1 MVSSGSR
8 LRSRSSCL
16 LSLVFAM
23 LASVIA
29 VGEARAGTPPSRRIE
44 INVPA
49 FNLYLYEGEELLATY
64 PVAVGRP
71 VSVFPNR
78 TVVSETPAGTFV
90 IATKVVAPTWY
101 PPLWLKRERGWPSD
115 YKVPPGP
122 DNPLGSR
129 WLGIQRPGVSGYG
142 IHGTNDPDSIGRA
155 VTLGCIRLRNEDV
168 EELFDLVKV
177 GTPVSIVQEPAG
189 AGAKVAGAAVEWLP
203 GAGGTVEWLPGEPVT
218 EVVYG
223 EGGAM
228 VSLADLPM
236 PMRRYIR
243 RDQSTGDTGELFVYG
258 RPLPGVE
265 ETDGRLLLPLDDLA
279 ARFGM
284 SLVWDA
290 RRRHAIA
297 RPGVAA
303 AP

>member
-1 MVSSGSR
+1 
-8 LRSRSSCL
+8 
-16 LSLVFAM
+16 M

-29 VGEARAGTPPSRRIE
+29 VGEASAGVPPATSPGTPPSRRIE

-49 FNLYLYEGEELLATY
+49 FTLYLYEGEELLATY

-115 YKVPPGP
+115 YKVAPGP
-122 DNPLGSR
+122 YNPLGSR

-155 VTLGCIRLRNEDV
+155 VTLGCIRLRNEDA
-168 EELFDLVKV
+168 EELYDLVEV

-189 AGAKVAGAAVEWLP
+189 AGA
-203 GAGGTVEWLPGEPVT
+203 VEWLPGEPVT

-223 EGGAM
+223 DGGAM

-243 RDQSTGDTGELFVYG
+243 RDQSTGDTGELIVYG

-265 ETDGRLLLPLDDLA
+265 EADGRLLLPLDDLA

-297 RPGVAA
+297 RPGVAR
-303 AP
+303 PR

>member
-1 MVSSGSR
+1 
-8 LRSRSSCL
+8 
-16 LSLVFAM
+16 M
-23 LASVIA
+23 LAAVIG
-29 VGEARAGTPPSRRIE
+29 VGEASAGVPPATSPGTPPSRRIE
-44 INVPA
+44 VNVPA
-49 FNLYLYEGEELLATY
+49 FTLYLYEGEELLAIY

-115 YKVPPGP
+115 YKVAPGP
-122 DNPLGSR
+122 SNPLGSR

-168 EELFDLVKV
+168 EELYDLVKV

-189 AGAKVAGAAVEWLP
+189 AGAVVAGAGREGDGGHP
-203 GAGGTVEWLPGEPVT
+203 GAGATVEWLPGEPVT

-223 EGGAM
+223 DGGAM

-243 RDQSTGDTGELFVYG
+243 RDQSTGDTGELIVYG

-265 ETDGRLLLPLDDLA
+265 EADGRLLLPLDDLA

-297 RPGVAA
+297 RAGVAR
-303 AP
+303 PP